1 MAKFHQRKQLIK
13 KYLAGKTKYFKNLS
27 KKQAASPT
35 QTANKQP
42 ASPTQEDS
50 RYMSPIQSKPVLHV
64 LLSPRTITKIAI
76 NKAAALERRFVN
88 EANAAPLPKFVISIS
103 DDAEPE
109 PKSTCVLCNQPC
121 SDIMESMSMCN
132 QCQELSIIGDTA
144 AVSPK
149 HADAP
154 ASTKRTNAP
163 KEMAF
168 NKNPDAPKSSVPP
181 EHARIDKMRTKKQE
195 RGDVQVIK
203 RLKKTTK
210 VWDV

>member
-1 MAKFHQRKQLIK
+1 MAKAHKRKKLIK

-50 RYMSPIQSKPVLHV
+50 RYMSPIQSKPVLHE

-76 NKAAALERRFVN
+76 NKAAALERRSRSVN
-88 EANAAPLPKFVISIS
+88 EANAAQLPI
-103 DDAEPE
+103 
-109 PKSTCVLCNQPC
+109 CVLCNQPC

-132 QCQELSIIGDTA
+132 QCQELSILADTA
-144 AVSPK
+144 ASPK

-154 ASTKRTNAP
+154 ASTKRTNA
-163 KEMAF
+163 
-168 NKNPDAPKSSVPP
+168 
-181 EHARIDKMRTKKQE
+181 RIDKVDKAMTKKQE
-195 RGDVQVIK
+195 RGDAQVIK
-203 RLKKTTK
+203 RLKKTPK
-210 VWDV
+210 VWDM